1 MPADNLPACVR
12 FAQACQGVEAGAS
25 RAPMPAASPG
35 QRRAIAAALEG
46 LGIAVQPAERAA

>member
-12 FAQACQGVEAGAS
+12 FAQRRQGVAAGTS
-25 RAPMPAASPG
+25 RASMQAASPA